1 MIKQFINTDNNKI
14 TIDEIIRL
22 QKYCIE
28 NVQKDEIY
36 NIRNDAKLRA
46 VYTSQSY
53 DEFK

>member
-1 MIKQFINTDNNKI
+1 MDCNYDLNAKI
-14 TIDEIIRL
+14 TIEDLKRL
-22 QKYCIE
+22 QKTCLERIR
-28 NVQKDEIY
+28 KDQLY